1 MDWFFSGI
9 ETLVS
14 DFSNNIFAVFLNL
27 IDLTVYNLFGH
38 AFIYEIVSAF
48 RTLGWSLFVAGF
60 IIAFLE
66 YTIEAQ
72 EGGGSWIPLAFNTA
86 KGVVFC
92 SCFAGVPI
100 ALVEFTGNL
109 VTNMSITMSGGIF
122 DTLNSEDYV
131 GNLTSQWEGEA
142 SLFTFAFNP
151 FWLVIILI
159 IIVVVLGFKIVADN
173 LSRAGSLLILIIIG
187 SFHAFSIPRGYLDST
202 VGWCKQVIGLCFT
215 HFMQNLLLAT
225 GFYIWSTGNSIVTFL
240 CGIGTM
246 FASTLVQR
254 IAQQFS
260 LDTSIK
266 SNFSKGLI
274 TATYTISSA
283 GRLIGSIAN
292 K

>member
-14 DFSNNIFAVFLNL
+14 DFSNNIFAIFLYL
-27 IDLTVYNLFGH
+27 IDLTVYNLFNQ

-48 RTLGWSLFVAGF
+48 RALGWALFIAGF

-92 SCFAGVPI
+92 SCFAGVPL
-100 ALVEFTGNL
+100 ALVEFTGAL
-109 VTNMSITMSGGIF
+109 VTNMSITTSGGIF

-131 GNLTSQWEGEA
+131 QSLTELWESETTGV
-142 SLFTFAFNP
+142 LTFTFNP
-151 FWLVIILI
+151 FALVILLI
-159 IIVVVLGFKIVADN
+159 IIVVVLGFKIIMDN
-173 LSRAGSLLILIIIG
+173 LSRAGSLLILIVIG

-225 GFYIWSTGNSIVTFL
+225 GFYIWSTGTSIVTFV

-266 SNFSKGLI
+266 SNISKGLI
-274 TATYTISSA
+274 TATYTISSTSRLLA
-283 GRLIGSIAN
+283 GIF